1 MDQPNEC
8 KLTFPWFPRILSP
21 NAREHWSRVAKSK
34 KAYREEWYLTTKL
47 AFKSQIPT
55 YAPVHLF
62 IEFYPTSK
70 HKQDLDN
77 MLASIKSGL
86 DGLADALGV
95 NDELF
100 TLTICKKPD
109 IDGKIVV
116 TVKW

>member
-1 MDQPNEC
+1 
-8 KLTFPWFPRILSP
+8 
-21 NAREHWSRVAKSK
+21 
-34 KAYREEWYLTTKL
+34 
-47 AFKSQIPT
+47 
-55 YAPVHLF
+55 
-62 IEFYPTSK
+62 
-70 HKQDLDN
+70 